1 MTTQFKIHFLLL
13 ILVLFS
19 CVEHRIF
26 IQLHPDGQTYFK
38 FESRGDSTDIFDQD
52 FVHPHNFP
60 DWVNNSK
67 LLDDDEKN
75 NWLFVTEG
83 IHRDSA
89 ILFFPDDE
97 ISLGYSFSRS
107 ATKTWFSTEYTF
119 LLDIKGRKIKEV
131 YPKLYEAILSENP
144 DSLYWLPQAL
154 TVLMEKG
161 LNDLSQDSSSNNQS
175 ILNQRLV
182 NHLRNSFA
190 RISTLDDL
198 KKIQENRIDFLKELL
213 KPFNIDS
220 EFPRKLALAMETHE
234 KLLKSTIDLN
244 DDSFI
249 LKVLMPGQTVVTNA
263 TETNVDTLIW
273 KFGLDSLLTQH
284 YFLNAKSVI
293 YTTERFQKTLISV
306 GILFLFLMGILIK
319 RRL

>member
-1 MTTQFKIHFLLL
+1 L
-13 ILVLFS
+13 
-19 CVEHRIF
+19 
-26 IQLHPDGQTYFK
+26 
-38 FESRGDSTDIFDQD
+38 
-52 FVHPHNFP
+52 
-60 DWVNNSK
+60 
-67 LLDDDEKN
+67 
-75 NWLFVTEG
+75 
-83 IHRDSA
+83 
-89 ILFFPDDE
+89 
-97 ISLGYSFSRS
+97 
-107 ATKTWFSTEYTF
+107 
-119 LLDIKGRKIKEV
+119 
-131 YPKLYEAILSENP
+131 
-144 DSLYWLPQAL
+144 
-154 TVLMEKG
+154 
-161 LNDLSQDSSSNNQS
+161 SNNQS
-175 ILNQRLV
+175 LLNQRLV